1 MGLGT
6 RVRRISWLFFLLIWL
21 PLGFVVYTAAMG
33 GDEDT
38 IALAMVPVFIFCVL
52 FAILFAGSSAIVARE
67 KEKIQKQGIPAKAM
81 VISLTDTSTT
91 VNDQPLMKIEL
102 EVQPPYDSRFVT
114 TIECVVPLPALMQLE
129 RGSVVDIF
137 YLEDTKEVAL
147 ADL

>member
-6 RVRRISWLFFLLIWL
+6 RVRRISWLFFLLMWL
-21 PLGFVVYTAAMG
+21 PLGFVVYTAATG

-38 IALAMVPVFIFCVL
+38 IALVMVPVFFFCVL
-52 FAILFAGSSAIVARE
+52 FAILFAGSFAIGARE

-102 EVQPPYDSRFVT
+102 EVQPPCDSRFVT
-114 TIECVVPLPALMQLE
+114 TVEYVVPFPLLVQLQP
-129 RGSVVDIF
+129 GSDVKIF
-137 YLEDTKEVAL
+137 YLEETKEVAL